1 MEGSHYRYGGRS
13 FVRVTEVLKVLNK
26 PAMVGWAA
34 KTAGR
39 LVLDDPATY
48 NTPEKAAQGI
58 YDTRNKAAGI
68 GSVAHRFAENVS
80 KGTPIDLEAL
90 PEELRGYGVALQG
103 FMRMCAPKPLFVEAS
118 LYSETH
124 GYAGTTDLIAT
135 LADGLVYD
143 IDFKTAR
150 GVYDENKLQLAAYR
164 GAEIIVPSLPDVPCP
179 RCDATGKINDGRCG
193 QCAGG
198 GFIFDPVP
206 MPGIDKA
213 AVVLLGADG
222 RWSIAEVDTPL
233 EPFLHLLEVWRWLN
247 NGGPR

>member
-26 PAMVGWAA
+26 PALVGWAA
-34 KTAGR
+34 KTAAR

-58 YDTRNKAAGI
+58 YANKGESAAR
-68 GSVAHRFAENVS
+68 GSAVHLFAENVS
-80 KGTPIDLEAL
+80 KGTPVDIAEL
-90 PEELRGYGVALQG
+90 PDELKGYGVAFQG
-103 FMRMCAPKPLFVEAS
+103 FMRMCAPKPLYVEAS

-164 GAEIIVPSLPDVPCP
+164 GAEIIVPTLPNVPCP
-179 RCDATGKINDGRCG
+179 KCDASGKVDGVKCG
-193 QCAGG
+193 ECAGG
-198 GFIFDPVP
+198 GFLFSPVP
-206 MPGIDKA
+206 MPAIDKA

-222 RWSIAEVDTPL
+222 RWSITEVDTPL